1 MGRRKNID
9 NILSICK
16 KKKIQYSQYFIFDIL
31 SLIFYLSYFI
41 FDFDFIY
48 FTKIRKYIDPLL
60 DPF

>member
-16 KKKIQYSQYFIFDIL
+16 KKNFNIFNIL
-31 SLIFYLSYFI
+31 SFIFYLSYFI

-48 FTKIRKYIDPLL
+48 FTKIRKYIVPLL

>member
-16 KKKIQYSQYFIFDIL
+16 KKNFNIFNIL
-31 SLIFYLSYFI
+31 SFIFYLSYFI

>member
-16 KKKIQYSQYFIFDIL
+16 KFFFNIFNIL

>member
-16 KKKIQYSQYFIFDIL
+16 KNVFNIFNIL

>member
-16 KKKIQYSQYFIFDIL
+16 KKNFNIFNIL

>member
-48 FTKIRKYIDPLL
+48 FTKIRKYIDLLL

>member
-16 KKKIQYSQYFIFDIL
+16 KIFFNIFNIL

>member
-16 KKKIQYSQYFIFDIL
+16 KKNFNIFNIL
-31 SLIFYLSYFI
+31 SFIFYLSYFI

-48 FTKIRKYIDPLL
+48 FTKIRKYIDLLL

>member
-16 KKKIQYSQYFIFDIL
+16 KKKFNIFNIL

>member
-16 KKKIQYSQYFIFDIL
+16 KKKFNIFNIL
-31 SLIFYLSYFI
+31 SFIFYLSYFI

-48 FTKIRKYIDPLL
+48 FTKIRKYIDLLL

>member
-16 KKKIQYSQYFIFDIL
+16 KNFFNIFNIL

>member
-9 NILSICK
+9 NILSIYK
-16 KKKIQYSQYFIFDIL
+16 KKKFNIFNIL
-31 SLIFYLSYFI
+31 SFIFYLSYFI